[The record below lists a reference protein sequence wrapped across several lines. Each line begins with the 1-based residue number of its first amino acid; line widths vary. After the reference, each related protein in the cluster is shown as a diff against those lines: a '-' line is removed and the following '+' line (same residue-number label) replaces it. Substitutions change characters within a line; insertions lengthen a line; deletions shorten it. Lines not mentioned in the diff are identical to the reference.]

1 MKDEIAITLNAAEVS
16 AVLGLLY
23 TYFRSPEFGTLTS
36 DEQEMLSVLEE
47 KFVDAENEI
56 YDGVTLQVDRVFKR
70 LYNSNMKN
78 LKGNEMKETVFTVLA
93 EDGEI
98 GALVEMTR
106 SEMIEYLAHVEAR
119 YSNAPWGEIVEMF
132 EKCDDEEL
140 LEIFE
145 GVQ

>member
-1 MKDEIAITLNAAEVS
+1 
-16 AVLGLLY
+16 
-23 TYFRSPEFGTLTS
+23 
-36 DEQEMLSVLEE
+36 
-47 KFVDAENEI
+47 
-56 YDGVTLQVDRVFKR
+56 
-70 LYNSNMKN
+70 
-78 LKGNEMKETVFTVLA
+78 MKEKVFTVLA

-98 GALVEMTR
+98 GDLVEMTR

-145 GVQ
+145 GV